1 MIFFIIMFL
10 CLLLL
15 YMIVLSFIFW
25 LRIKT
30 QNQITKQKNAVCISK
45 QIMDNVKTNRT
56 YPELHDIF
64 SQQKDKGSIKQNVNF
79 EGYFKIKQD

>member
-1 MIFFIIMFL
+1 MVFCIIMFS

-15 YMIVLSFIFW
+15 YMIVLSFVFL

-45 QIMDNVKTNRT
+45 QIMDNIKTNRT

-64 SQQKDKGSIKQNVNF
+64 LQKKYKGTIKPNVNF
-79 EGYFKIKQD
+79 EGYFKIK